1 LTLALDQEIQNA
13 PPQRKVRTQREVH
26 GHDVAHHAAS
36 PASQTACLHATSHRL
51 AASPHRTSTMRIPA
65 ATRSPRRW
73 RVCSHSNRSHPPAGG
88 AGARGRS
95 PRETVANYCAE
106 EKPKRPQNVQISGVN
121 ALLQIPPPCLRPFRT
136 DSPSRSIVPCT
147 GYVRPSNPGFVKR
160 NARPA
165 SSRSRVKDVF
175 PGD

>member
-1 LTLALDQEIQNA
+1 MTLALDQEIQNA
-13 PPQRKVRTQREVH
+13 PPQRKARTQREVH

-73 RVCSHSNRSHPPAGG
+73 RVCSHSNRSHPQRGCGG
-88 AGARGRS
+88 AGAKPPRNGSKLLCRG
-95 PRETVANYCAE
+95 ETKTSRNA
-106 EKPKRPQNVQISGVN
+106 QISGVN